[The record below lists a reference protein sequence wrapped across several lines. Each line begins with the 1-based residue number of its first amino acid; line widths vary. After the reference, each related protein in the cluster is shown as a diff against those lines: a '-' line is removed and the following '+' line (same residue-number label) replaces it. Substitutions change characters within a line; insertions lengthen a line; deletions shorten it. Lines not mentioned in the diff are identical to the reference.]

1 MRRKHKRILFVAVSF
16 IALGCVSAF
25 VLFELSKSISFFCTP
40 TELVADPVK
49 SSRYPIRVGGMIVK
63 GSIVRHGDSVTFSI
77 TDLET
82 ELEVTYRGVLP
93 PMFGEDV
100 GAIVKGRFV
109 DGVFIA
115 EELLAKHDE
124 KYMPKKYSSS
134 DAAVIGGS

>member
-1 MRRKHKRILFVAVSF
+1 
-16 IALGCVSAF
+16 
-25 VLFELSKSISFFCTP
+25 
-40 TELVADPVK
+40 
-49 SSRYPIRVGGMIVK
+49 MIVK

-100 GAIVKGRFV
+100 GAIAKGRFV